1 MSYFEFPHT
10 RNYDGDLGYII
21 KKLKLDIFY
30 NQIQQAQTIAEI
42 KNYINEIVK
51 VLSMRDLNN
60 KEATKN

>member
-1 MSYFEFPHT
+1 ME
-10 RNYDGDLGYII
+10 
-21 KKLKLDIFY
+21 LKLDIFY

-42 KNYINEIVK
+42 KNYINEIIK